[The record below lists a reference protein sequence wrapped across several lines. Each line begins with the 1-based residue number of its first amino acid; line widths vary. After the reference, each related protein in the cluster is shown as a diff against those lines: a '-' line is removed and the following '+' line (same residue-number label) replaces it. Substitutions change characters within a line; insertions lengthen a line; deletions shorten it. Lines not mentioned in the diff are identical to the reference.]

1 MYAVIQTGGKQ
12 YRVTKGDVLDVER
25 LSGVTVDEPEVTF
38 DEVLLVGDEDGDD
51 VQIGAPSVDGA
62 KVTAKLL
69 AEVRGPKITVF
80 KFKRRKQ
87 YRRKTGHRQDLHR
100 IRIENIEA

>member
-12 YRVTKGDVLDVER
+12 YRVTQGDIVDVER
-25 LSGVTVDEPEVTF
+25 LTGVSADAPEVTF
-38 DEVLLVGDEDGDD
+38 DDVLMVGGDD
-51 VQIGAPSVDGA
+51 VQVGAPTVDGA

-80 KFKRRKQ
+80 KMKKRKQ

>member
-12 YRVTKGDVLDVER
+12 YRVTEGDVVDVER
-25 LSGVTVDEPEVTF
+25 LSGVSTDSPDVTF
-38 DEVLLVGDEDGDD
+38 DHVLMVGGDD
-51 VQIGAPSVDGA
+51 VKVGAPNVDGA

-80 KFKRRKQ
+80 KMKRRKQ

>member
-12 YRVTKGDVLDVER
+12 YRVTKGDVLDIER
-25 LSGVTVDEPEVTF
+25 LTGVSTDSPEVTF
-38 DEVLLVGDEDGDD
+38 DDVLMVGADDD
-51 VQIGAPSVDGA
+51 VKVGAPTVDGA

>member
-12 YRVTKGDVLDVER
+12 YRVTKGDIVDVER
-25 LSGVTVDEPEVTF
+25 LSDVSTDSPEVTF
-38 DEVLLVGDEDGDD
+38 DDVLMVGGDD
-51 VQIGAPSVDGA
+51 DVKVGAPTVDGA

-69 AEVRGPKITVF
+69 AEVRGPKITIF
-80 KFKRRKQ
+80 KMKRRKQ

>member
-12 YRVTKGDVLDVER
+12 YRVTKGDILDVE
-25 LSGVTVDEPEVTF
+25 LLTGVSTDAPAVSF
-38 DEVLLVGDEDGDD
+38 DDVLMLGGDD
-51 VQIGAPSVDGA
+51 SVQVGAPLVDGA
-62 KVTAKLL
+62 KVTGKLL

-80 KFKRRKQ
+80 KMKKRKQ

>member
-12 YRVTKGDVLDVER
+12 YRVTKGDVVDVER
-25 LSGVTVDEPEVTF
+25 LSGVSADSPDVTF
-38 DEVLLVGDEDGDD
+38 DDVLMVGADDD
-51 VQIGAPSVDGA
+51 VKVGAPTVDGA

-80 KFKRRKQ
+80 KMKRRKQ

-100 IRIENIEA
+100 IRIENIEG

>member
-25 LSGVTVDEPEVTF
+25 IAGVDTDSPDVTF
-38 DEVLLVGDEDGDD
+38 DNVLMIAGGDD
-51 VQIGAPSVDGA
+51 DPKVGAPGVDGA

-80 KFKRRKQ
+80 KMKRRKQ

>member
-12 YRVTKGDVLDVER
+12 YRVTQGDVVDVER
-25 LSGVTVDEPEVTF
+25 LAGVSADSPDVTF
-38 DEVLLVGDEDGDD
+38 DDVLMVGADDD
-51 VQIGAPSVDGA
+51 VKVGAPTVDGA

-80 KFKRRKQ
+80 KMKRRKQ

>member
-12 YRVTKGDVLDVER
+12 YRVTQGDVLDVER
-25 LSGVTVDEPEVTF
+25 LSGVSTDSPEVTF
-38 DEVLLVGDEDGDD
+38 DDVLMVGAEDD
-51 VQIGAPSVDGA
+51 VTVGAPTVDGA